1 MEKAIRRKK
10 GEGRMMNL
18 LKKILGEKIVMKI
31 KSFENNYLKDYAHKT
46 YSQDGE
52 DVVLEVFLSNQ
63 GKGFYVDIGAHHPYR
78 FSNTYLFYKK
88 GWNGINVDALPG
100 TMKLFNKKRKRDV
113 NLELG
118 VSKESKEMTY
128 YMFNEPALNGFSKE
142 LSESRNNK
150 GEYKIIEKKKIS
162 TKPLSKILDEYLPK
176 GTKIDFI
183 NIDVEGMDLEVL
195 ESNDWGKYAPEYILI
210 ECRETSLEEM
220 NNDPIYVFLKKK
232 GYILIAKTFRTSIF
246 KKD

>member
-1 MEKAIRRKK
+1 MEIKK
-10 GEGRMMNL
+10 
-18 LKKILGEKIVMKI
+18 LKRKI
-31 KSFENNYLKDYAHKT
+31 KKAYNRFIEHYAHKT

-52 DVVLEVFLSNQ
+52 DVVLEVFLSNRE
-63 GKGFYVDIGAHHPYR
+63 KGFYIDVGAHHPYR

-88 GWNGINVDALPG
+88 GWSGINIDALPG
-100 TMKLFNKKRKRDV
+100 TMKLFNKKRKRDI

-142 LSESRNNK
+142 LSESRDNE
-150 GEYKIIEKKKIS
+150 GGYKIIEKKKIS
-162 TKPLSKILDEYLPK
+162 TKPLLKILDEYLPK

-195 ESNDWGKYAPEYILI
+195 ESNNWKKYIPEYILV
-210 ECRETSLEEM
+210 ECRETSFEDM
-220 NNDPIYVFLKKK
+220 NNDPIYSFLKRK
-232 GYILIAKTFRTSIF
+232 GYILVAKTFRTSIF
-246 KKD
+246 KKG